1 MNISD
6 ETDYENKNMAVCFSM
21 TLYSILSIDKA
32 LRTVKINF
40 VMDFK
45 YNINDYV
52 RNLGYTLPPDPC
64 AQDFQ
69 IPWTIPNT
77 ISIERGIETH
87 YFKQNCYGCSVYK
100 QGDRII
106 NGLITGSNVIKC
118 ESYTMITESTY
129 YTQEMHAPFDTI
141 FIIVKI
147 ITTGQPGTEYMSIL
161 EDTDDSNFQGYR
173 TIGGSYKPLWN
184 DIKDNVI
191 VKKVSVKYDEITDVT
206 YPRIYVILPFKHEWR
221 SDVVKYYAIP
231 CVMYMLL
238 IFIKIT
244 EKNDLIGISSS
255 LVLAN
260 IALLFT
266 MEKASVITFKE
277 QIVIVQIFYILGST
291 LILLSLTLNTL
302 ITRIVLGS
310 CNFMTTCI
318 CFGTHYYI
326 SRCASKAIR
335 SELDNNDFSSLHTM

>member
-1 MNISD
+1 MNIVD
-6 ETDYENKNMAVCFSM
+6 EINLENKNMVVYFSM

-45 YNINDYV
+45 YNTNDYV
-52 RNLGYTLPPDPC
+52 RNLGYTLPTTEAC
-64 AQDFQ
+64 ARNFK

-77 ISIERGIETH
+77 VSIERMTESH
-87 YFKQNCYGCSVYK
+87 YFKENFYGCSVYK
-100 QGDRII
+100 QGDKIL
-106 NGLITGSNVIKC
+106 NGPITDSDVIKC

-141 FIIVKI
+141 FVILKI
-147 ITTGQPGTEYMSIL
+147 ITTGQPGTEYISIM
-161 EDTDDSNFQGYR
+161 EDVHDTNFQGYR

-184 DIKDNVI
+184 DIENNVI
-191 VKKVSVKYDEITDVT
+191 VKKVSVEYDEITNVT
-206 YPRIYVILPFKHEWR
+206 YPRIYVILPFKHEWK

-231 CVMYMLL
+231 CVMFVLL
-238 IFIKIT
+238 IFT
-244 EKNDLIGISSS
+244 EISDHDLISISSS

-277 QIVIVQIFYILGST
+277 QIVIFQIFYILVST
-291 LILLSLTLNTL
+291 LILLSPTLNTL
-302 ITRIVLGS
+302 VTRIVLGS
-310 CNFMTTCI
+310 CNFFMTCLT
-318 CFGTHYYI
+318 FGAHYYC
-326 SRCASKAIR
+326 SRRASER
-335 SELDNNDFSSLHTM
+335 VRRELDNNDFSSLHTM